1 MKISKSLFKNL
12 TRCPNFASLY
22 DMYTFRNM
30 HHITSIEGELIK
42 NYKDSIENL
51 EEGIFSEQSEKARE
65 IFESMYDEESGI
77 DLTEVTSAQMEAMAE
92 YFTKVEL
99 VAAEAIKKQYPG
111 NLIYG
116 DNIKLQ
122 KKFSYID
129 GEHEYYCYLDIYN
142 ECDDGTIRIFEVKST
157 TSKKFLELG
166 KKIKELKE
174 IEEANPLVRY
184 PNKEKN
190 ISIFTKHNNE
200 YVLKEELGEVI
211 DLKEKDYLSLRSKL
225 FERYSSN
232 GSGKYVYDLAVER
245 YIVENSLKKNKDE
258 TTINNMQFYLVVL
271 NSDYELPY
279 EVGKDEYIYP
289 TDNNGNELIDFINLT
304 KITKEYYD
312 IIDEENKSVKDF
324 IERRTIEKSTL
335 SKSCEYK
342 KTTEC
347 RFKNVCFK
355 KALCDGSVLE
365 FIDRTFKTEDGTESW
380 DVYDLIN
387 SKINK
392 IDEMPK
398 ELLTKQKHIVQHNCY
413 TLNKEYLDT
422 ELVELA
428 IEQIKYPIYHLDFE
442 SYNCPLPRYY
452 KERPYMQS
460 VFQFSLHV
468 ETEPGVCSKTENH
481 LEYLAPDH
489 KDHRREICEKM
500 IEYMDLSNGGTVLVY
515 NESFEKSRLKEL
527 AQIYPDLAPGLLK
540 IRDSVFDLLFVL
552 KGNKKMFMKLLPN
565 SVDKKE
571 KEARCAIFNYY
582 NNGLHGSFS
591 IKKVLPLF
599 TNLSYKD
606 LTVHN
611 GTEAI
616 LTYGL
621 LPTFTEEEYE
631 KYYLA
636 LKQYCQQD
644 TWAMVEILWGLKE
657 YIKGK

>member
-22 DMYTFRNM
+22 DMYTFRNL
-30 HHITSIEGELIK
+30 HHITSIEKELIK

-65 IFESMYDEESGI
+65 IFESMFDEETGD

-99 VAAEAIKKQYPG
+99 VAAEAIKKHYPG
-111 NLIYG
+111 NLTYG

-122 KKFSYID
+122 KKFSYTE
-129 GEHEYYCYLDIYN
+129 GEHEYYCYLDIYD

-166 KKIKELKE
+166 KQRKELKE
-174 IEEANPLVRY
+174 IEDANPLIRY

-200 YVLKEELGEVI
+200 YILKEELGEI
-211 DLKEKDYLSLRSKL
+211 TDLKESDYQNNRNKL
-225 FERYSSN
+225 FDRYSSN

-245 YIVENSLKKNKDE
+245 YIVENSLKQQKDFE
-258 TTINNMQFYLVVL
+258 TINNIQFYLVVL

-279 EVGKDEYIYP
+279 EIDKEEYNYP
-289 TDNNGNELIDFINLT
+289 LDDKGNELIEFINLT

-312 IIDEENKSVKDF
+312 IIEEENKKVVDF
-324 IERRTIEKSTL
+324 IERRTIDKSCL
-335 SKSCEYK
+335 GKGCEYK

-347 RFKNVCFK
+347 KFKNVCFK
-355 KALCDGSVLE
+355 KTLKDGSVLE
-365 FIDRTFKTEDGTESW
+365 FIDRTFKNSDETEKW
-380 DVYDLIN
+380 DIYDLLN
-387 SKINK
+387 SKIYT
-392 IDEMPK
+392 IDEMPLDLINK
-398 ELLTKQKHIVQHNCY
+398 KKHKIQYDCY
-413 TLNKEYLDT
+413 TCNKEYLDK
-422 ELVELA
+422 EL
-428 IEQIKYPIYHLDFE
+428 IKLSIDGIQYPIYHLDFE

-460 VFQFSLHV
+460 VFQFSIHV
-468 ETEPGVCSKTENH
+468 ETEPGVCSKTANH
-481 LEYLAPDH
+481 LEYLAKDH
-489 KDHRREICEKM
+489 DDHRRELCEKM
-500 IEYMDLSNGGTVLVY
+500 IEYIDLSKGGTVLVY
-515 NESFEKSRLKEL
+515 NEGFEKSRLKEL
-527 AQIYPDLAPGLLK
+527 AQIYPDLAQGLLK
-540 IRDSVFDLLFVL
+540 IRDSVFDLLYVL
-552 KGNKKMFMKLLPN
+552 KGNKKLFAKLLPN
-565 SVDKKE
+565 TMNKKE
-571 KEARCAIFNYY
+571 KEKRCEVFNYY

-636 LKQYCQQD
+636 LRQYCQQD
-644 TWAMVEILWGLKE
+644 TWAMVEILWGLKN
-657 YIKGK
+657 YIKNK